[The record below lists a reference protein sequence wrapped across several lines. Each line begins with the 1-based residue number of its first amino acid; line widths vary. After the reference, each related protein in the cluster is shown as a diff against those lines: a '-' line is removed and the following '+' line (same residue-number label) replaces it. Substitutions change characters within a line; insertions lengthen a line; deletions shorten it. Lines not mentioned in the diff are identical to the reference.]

1 MKAAAIKSA
10 IQAGQNAVLRH
21 KDSSLHVAAI
31 VLLLAALMN
40 PKVTLQRDLHNY
52 LLVADV
58 TQSMNVEDMTLN
70 GKTVTR
76 MAYTRHLMH
85 DAVAGLPCG
94 TYVSL
99 GVFSAVNIAL
109 LYTPI
114 EVCAN
119 YDVIQDSIEHLEWRM
134 AWHGN
139 SRIRFGMQSATAILQ
154 SLPTPAQL
162 VFFTDGDEAPRLNA
176 INKTDLSNW
185 QGGSGWLLVGVGNDD
200 PLPVPKF
207 DSEDRIMGYWS
218 MNAMKVEPSQV
229 LAEESTG
236 TRDDSIA
243 TDDNDR
249 YLSHLDEPYMRE
261 LAAEVNATYL
271 RASDIGAGDSSKLL
285 DAMRAQKA
293 AASDRTRM
301 AIDWLLISLAGML
314 LLASYWP
321 GLMMALSR
329 HRAKAV
335 IAKRSGQ
342 V

>member
-1 MKAAAIKSA
+1 
-10 IQAGQNAVLRH
+10 
-21 KDSSLHVAAI
+21 
-31 VLLLAALMN
+31 
-40 PKVTLQRDLHNY
+40 
-52 LLVADV
+52 
-58 TQSMNVEDMTLN
+58 
-70 GKTVTR
+70 
-76 MAYTRHLMH
+76 
-85 DAVAGLPCG
+85 
-94 TYVSL
+94 
-99 GVFSAVNIAL
+99 
-109 LYTPI
+109 
-114 EVCAN
+114 
-119 YDVIQDSIEHLEWRM
+119 M

-185 QGGSGWLLVGVGNDD
+185 QGGSGWLLVGVGGDE

-249 YLSHLDEPYMRE
+249 YLSHLDEPYMRQ

-271 RASDIGAGDSSKLL
+271 RASDIGAGDSGKLL

-293 AASDRTRM
+293 AASDSTHIG
-301 AIDWLLISLAGML
+301 IDWLLISLAGML

-321 GLMMALSR
+321 GLMTALSR
-329 HRAKAV
+329 YRAKAV
-335 IAKRSGQ
+335 IAKHSGQ